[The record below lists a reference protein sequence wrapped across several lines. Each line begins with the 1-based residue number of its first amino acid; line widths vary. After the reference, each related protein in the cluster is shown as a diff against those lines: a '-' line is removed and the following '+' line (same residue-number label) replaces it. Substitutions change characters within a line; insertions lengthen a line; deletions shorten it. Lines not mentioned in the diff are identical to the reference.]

1 MELKTYIVQ
10 YIHKYGNGWA
20 VINATQP
27 SQIEDILRNQGKF
40 SDAKVTSYKEMKH
53 FGNSM
58 AIVYEGNV
66 TTYGQTPYDLAKQKG
81 YKGTLEEWLEELK
94 GPKGDTGPKGDK
106 GDKGDVG
113 PRGIDGKDGKDGIQG
128 PRGEQGEQGIQGEK
142 GEPGEPGVVDY
153 SKIAKLLN
161 KRDILVAHR
170 AIPLH
175 PRENVWYSF
184 SRSVYFRYIGGPK
197 SNTEESNSTSSE
209 EQAEEIDEYSYFLQ
223 CLSNSNLP
231 IKKIHF
237 RADDS
242 HSFSGYHSFQDIP
255 EEEYQDG
262 GEFVIEVGRVGELGS
277 TSDLPTIFMKIKA
290 RGLNPYDI
298 ESWEIKRQL
307 HSDIQPTCGH
317 FKLIGGMKIVCDCT
331 KIIHEKYFRDMDNF
345 RRHGNSSYMGNK
357 IIGKI
362 YIVKKFTRSSAY
374 KYKWVRERGINYH
387 GNGRWAVSKYYYSN
401 FINRKTGAHK
411 VYPCI
416 RGVKSIRGYTIYIS
430 RRFNPKII
438 R

>member
-58 AIVYEGNV
+58 AIVYEGNI

-106 GDKGDVG
+106 GDRGDVG
-113 PRGIDGKDGKDGIQG
+113 PRGIDGKDGIQG

-142 GEPGEPGVVDY
+142 GEPGIVDY
-153 SKIAKLLN
+153 SKVTKIVN
-161 KRDILVAHR
+161 TQDILVVHR

-175 PRENVWYSF
+175 PRENVWYGF
-184 SRSVYFRYIGGPK
+184 SGPAHFRYTGRPK
-197 SNTEESNSTSSE
+197 SNTEESSSSSSE
-209 EQAEEIDEYSYFLQ
+209 EQTEGIDEYSYFLQ

-231 IKKIHF
+231 IEKIHF
-237 RADDS
+237 RAYTS
-242 HSFSGYHSFQDIP
+242 HKYNSYDSFQDIP
-255 EEEYQDG
+255 EEEYQNG
-262 GEFVIEVGRVGELGS
+262 GIFVVTAKGER
-277 TSDLPTIFMKIKA
+277 SDDFPTIFMKIKSD
-290 RGLNPYDI
+290 GLDPYNI
-298 ESWEIKRQL
+298 ENWEIRHEVKTN
-307 HSDIQPTCGH
+307 IQPTCTY
-317 FKLIGGMKIVCDCT
+317 FKLVAGNTIICDCGKT
-331 KIIHEKYFRDMDNF
+331 IKEIYLHDIRYFRTPK
-345 RRHGNSSYMGNK
+345 GNR
-357 IIGKI
+357 IRGKI
-362 YIVKKFTRSSAY
+362 YQQKVFPDSDGSKK
-374 KYKWVRERGINYH
+374 KWVRKNGIKYR
-387 GNGRWAVSKYYYSN
+387 NGRTRYCRKYPD
-401 FINRKTGAHK
+401 FIFLRSGTYR

-416 RGVKSIRGYTIYIS
+416 RGVKSIKGYTLYMCYKD
-430 RRFNPKII
+430 RFWGNPRGKYKIVK
-438 R
+438 

>member
-58 AIVYEGNV
+58 AIVYEGNI

-94 GPKGDTGPKGDK
+94 GPKGDAGPKGDK

-113 PRGIDGKDGKDGIQG
+113 PRGIDGKDGIQG

-142 GEPGEPGVVDY
+142 GEPGEPGTVDY

-184 SRSVYFRYIGGPK
+184 SGSVYFRYVGEPK
-197 SNTEESNSTSSE
+197 SNTEESSSTSSE
-209 EQAEEIDEYSYFLQ
+209 EQTEGIDEYGYFLQ

-231 IKKIHF
+231 INKIHF
-237 RADDS
+237 RAGFAP
-242 HSFSGYHSFQDIP
+242 FSSYYSFQDIP
-255 EEEYQDG
+255 EDEYQDG
-262 GEFVIEVGRVGELGS
+262 GTFVIEVGRVGELDS

-298 ESWEIKRQL
+298 ESWEIKHQL

-317 FKLIGGMKIVCDCT
+317 FKLIGGTKIVCDCT
-331 KIIHEKYFRDMDNF
+331 KIISDKYFGSMDNF
-345 RRHGNSSYMGNK
+345 RGYGSLGHCVGNK

-362 YIVKKFTRSSAY
+362 YTVKKFPSGTTY
-374 KYKWVRERGINYH
+374 KYKWVREHGISYSNS
-387 GNGRWAVSKYYYSN
+387 RWIVSKYYYSN
-401 FINRKTGAHK
+401 FIKHKTGAHK

-416 RGVKSIRGYTIYIS
+416 RGVKSIRSYTIYIS
-430 RRFNPKII
+430 RHLKPKII